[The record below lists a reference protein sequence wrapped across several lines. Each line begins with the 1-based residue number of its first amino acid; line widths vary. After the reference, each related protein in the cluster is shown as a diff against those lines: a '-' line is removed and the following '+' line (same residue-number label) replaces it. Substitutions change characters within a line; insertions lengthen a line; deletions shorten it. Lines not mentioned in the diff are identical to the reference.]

1 MEVLLQENAYDSNA
15 FNVIVDGKR
24 VDRVAMNHSDRYTQA
39 HIALAEIARLN
50 NVETSSLCVEIE
62 CAANSV
68 ASPYPVEELLDMAR
82 IWKSV
87 REHNRAQQA

>member
-1 MEVLLQENAYDSNA
+1 MVVLLQENAYDSNA

-24 VDRVAMNHSDRYTQA
+24 VDRVAMNYGDRYTQA

-50 NVETSSLCVEIE
+50 NVGTSSLCVEIE